1 MLWQTIT
8 MTAPASP
15 PLASVASCRELSER
29 RDNLDGLENI
39 ELPSGTL
46 LDGRFLV
53 GEPLG
58 LGGMAVIYA
67 AEDMQNNA
75 CPVVVK
81 APFERFQRDPA
92 YVARFLR
99 EEDIGLKLNHPSL
112 LKFHRVEGKKGR
124 LYLVTE
130 RLSGC
135 TLAQLIHKHRPLP
148 EADALRIA
156 SLVGEGLQYMHEHNF
171 IHRDIKPDNVMLCTD
186 QTIRIMDYGLASP
199 VAGKLDLLADLTPV
213 FGTPQYMAPEQVKRS
228 RSDPRTDIY
237 SLGVI
242 LYEMLTGKLPFIHED
257 PWVCAQSRVQ
267 GDPPAPRQVNPA
279 ISPQAEEITLRAL
292 RRKTAER
299 YANMAAF
306 RADLDAPEKVVVT
319 GLCQRLRPPRWVLSF
334 EQAQIVYGLMITA
347 VLFVLLIAGFFFL
360 LHMPTKHH

>member
-1 MLWQTIT
+1 
-8 MTAPASP
+8 
-15 PLASVASCRELSER
+15 LASLASCRELAEKRAS
-29 RDNLDGLENI
+29 LDGLEKI

-46 LDGRFLV
+46 LDGRFLI

-58 LGGMAVIYA
+58 LGGMAVIYV
-67 AEDMQNNA
+67 AEDMRNSA
-75 CPVVVK
+75 CPIVVK
-81 APFERFQRDPA
+81 VPLERFQRDPA
-92 YVARFLR
+92 YVTRFLG
-99 EEDIGLKLNHPSL
+99 EEDIGLKLDHPSL
-112 LKFHRVEGKKGR
+112 LKFHRVEGRKGR

-135 TLAQLIHKHRPLP
+135 TLAHLIHQHRPLP

-199 VAGKLDLLADLTPV
+199 IAGKLDLLADLTPV

-228 RSDPRTDIY
+228 RSDQRADIY

-257 PWVCAQSRVQ
+257 PWVCAQARVA
-267 GDPPAPRQVNPA
+267 GDPPAPRSVNPA
-279 ISPQAEEITLRAL
+279 ISPQAEEIVLRAL
-292 RRKTAER
+292 RRKPAER
-299 YANMAAF
+299 YPNMAAF

-319 GLCQRLRPPRWVLSF
+319 GLNQRLRPPRWLLSF
-334 EQAQIVYGLMITA
+334 EQAQVVRGLVIAAFM
-347 VLFVLLIAGFFFL
+347 LIGLTVAFL
-360 LHMPTKHH
+360 LFLHLPTKHH